1 MSMTT
6 FLLVHGAFC
15 GGWVW
20 TDTAAALRAAGD
32 DVHVVDL
39 PSSGKAATGLGDLE
53 ADSAVV
59 RQALVDLDEV
69 VLVGHSGG
77 GMSLAEQAEHPKVRH
92 SVYLAALWPQK
103 GQSVS
108 ELLGGQMPDWVVVRD
123 DGTVQVSDD
132 LEVARQALC
141 ADVEAD
147 RFAREVHP
155 RYLLT
160 SMSSLTA
167 ASSGPVRTHPAT
179 YVVCE
184 QDHAVPVVA
193 QEAMAASFD
202 RVERLPSSHSPML
215 SMPGRLADVLH
226 DVGSSA

>member
-1 MSMTT
+1 MTT
-6 FLLVHGAFC
+6 FLLVHGGFC

-20 TDTAAALRAAGD
+20 ADTAAALRDSGD
-32 DVHVVDL
+32 DVHLVDL
-39 PSSGKAATGLGDLE
+39 PTSGKTAAGLGDLE

-59 RQALVDLDEV
+59 RHALADLDEV

-77 GMSLAEQAEHPKVRH
+77 GMALAELADHPKVRH

-103 GQSVS
+103 GQSAADM
-108 ELLGGQMPDWVVVRD
+108 LGAQMPDWIVVRD
-123 DGTVQVSDD
+123 DGAVQVTDD
-132 LEVARQALC
+132 LEVARRTLC
-141 ADVEAD
+141 ADVDAD
-147 RFAREVHP
+147 RFARDVHP

-160 SMSSLTA
+160 SLSGLTA
-167 ASSGPVRTHPAT
+167 PSSGPVRAHEAT

-184 QDHAVPVVA
+184 QDQAIPVAA
-193 QEAMAASFD
+193 QEAMGAAFD

-215 SMPGRLADVLH
+215 SMPGRLAEVLH